1 MRQFDARDDG
11 AAPGRGRPRGR
22 QRVGFRSAKRAV
34 FAAALAAAL
43 AMSGCGERIEAP
55 APVVVPLFENV
66 TVHFTPA
73 DSARY
78 DSPFAS
84 ARDNGRVMT
93 TYRELAPPRGR
104 GQVTLRLALR
114 PIRQDIRSVVDRW
127 DRAGS
132 VRLLKPGMAPVEL
145 CRFMTSYGGA
155 TDHEVD
161 VTRVAPLLQGH
172 CTFEVFIDTWVS
184 PAWEV
189 DASLV
194 FAVAEGGGVAPPAWA
209 HGALLPEGNLTAAV
223 PAAESTITVPAGLRR
238 FELAAISTGHCTDGR
253 DADEFITKDN
263 VIAVDGREVLRWRP
277 WRDDCGRLRAINPYC
292 ARWSDG
298 SWSSDYARSGWC
310 PGDVAVPQVVDLTP
324 WLTPGVHTISWRV
337 EDIRPA
343 DAEGNHG
350 YWRVSAML
358 AGWR

>member
-1 MRQFDARDDG
+1 MRR
-11 AAPGRGRPRGR
+11 APGWDTNTKGTDAMHSSRLAGAG
-22 QRVGFRSAKRAV
+22 GATLRAAMV
-34 FAAALAAAL
+34 VLAAVVSL
-43 AMSGCGERIEAP
+43 AGCGPRLEAP
-55 APVVVPLFENV
+55 PPVTVPLFEDV
-66 TVHFTPA
+66 TLHFTPA

-84 ARDNGRVMT
+84 ARDGGRVMT
-93 TYRELAPPRGR
+93 TYRELVPPRGPAR
-104 GQVTLRLALR
+104 VTLTLALR

-145 CRFMTSYGGA
+145 CRFMTAYGGA
-155 TDHEVD
+155 TAHEVD

-172 CTFEVFIDTWVS
+172 CVFEIFIDTWVS

-194 FAVAEGGGVAPPAWA
+194 FAVADDGSVARPAWA
-209 HGALLPEGNLTAAV
+209 HGALLPPGNLTAAAPV
-223 PAAESTITVPAGLRR
+223 AETTVTVPAGLRR
-238 FELAAISTGHCTDGR
+238 VELAAISTGHCTDGR

-263 VIAVDGREVLRWRP
+263 VITVDGREVLRWRP
-277 WRDDCGRLRAINPYC
+277 WRDDCGQLRAINPYC

-310 PGDVAVPQVVDLTP
+310 PGDVALPQVIDLTP
-324 WLTPGVHTISWRV
+324 WLTPGEHTISWRV

>member
-1 MRQFDARDDG
+1 MPRLGQHSPGIRPFALPTAVIV
-11 AAPGRGRPRGR
+11 AAIT
-22 QRVGFRSAKRAV
+22 
-34 FAAALAAAL
+34 ALL
-43 AMSGCGERIEAP
+43 ASGGCGPRVEAP
-55 APVVVPLFENV
+55 PPSVVPLFEDV

-78 DSPFAS
+78 DTPVAS

-93 TYRELAPPRGR
+93 TYRELNPPRGPAK
-104 GQVTLRLALR
+104 VTLRLAVR

-132 VRLLKPGMAPVEL
+132 VRLVKPGMAPVEL
-145 CRFMTSYGGA
+145 CRFMTAYGGPI
-155 TDHEVD
+155 THEVD
-161 VTRVAPLLQGH
+161 ITRAAPLLEGH
-172 CTFEVFIDTWVS
+172 CAFEVFIDTWVS

-189 DASLV
+189 DAALV
-194 FAVAEGGGVAPPAWA
+194 FAVANDGSVSRPSWA
-209 HGALLPEGNLTAAV
+209 RGALLPRGNLTAAT
-223 PAAESTITVPAGLRR
+223 PMAEATLEVPAGLRR
-238 FELAAISTGHCTDGR
+238 VELAAISTGHCTDGT

-263 VIAVDGREVLRWRP
+263 VISVDGREVLRWRP
-277 WRDDCGRLRAINPYC
+277 WRDDCDQLRAINPYC

-298 SWSSDYARSGWC
+298 SWSSDYERSGWC
-310 PGDVAVPQVVDLTP
+310 PGDVSLPQVVDLTP
-324 WLTPGVHTISWRV
+324 WLTAGAHTVSWRI

-343 DAEGNHG
+343 DAAGHHG

>member
-1 MRQFDARDDG
+1 MLHDAVH
-11 AAPGRGRPRGR
+11 RPA
-22 QRVGFRSAKRAV
+22 VGVPAV
-34 FAAALAAAL
+34 RLVIAALACLLAPAL
-43 AMSGCGERIEAP
+43 TGCGPRLVP
-55 APVVVPLFENV
+55 PPPVAVPLFENV

-73 DSARY
+73 DSTRY

-93 TYRELAPPRGR
+93 TYRELVPPRGPAR
-104 GQVTLRLALR
+104 VTLKLALR

-155 TDHEVD
+155 TTHEVD

-172 CTFEVFIDTWVS
+172 CVFEVFIDTWVS
-184 PAWEV
+184 PAWAV

-194 FAVAEGGGVAPPAWA
+194 FAVAADGSVARPAWA
-209 HGALLPEGNLTAAV
+209 HGALLPEGNLTAAIPV
-223 PAAESTITVPAGLRR
+223 AEATVTVPAGLRR
-238 FELAAISTGHCTDGR
+238 LELAAISTGHCTDGS

-263 VIAVDGREVLRWRP
+263 VISVDGREVLRWRP
-277 WRDDCGRLRAINPYC
+277 WRDDCGALRAINPYC

-310 PGDVAVPQVVDLTP
+310 PGDVALPKMVDLTP
-324 WLTPGVHTISWRV
+324 WLTPGTHTVSWRV

-343 DAEGNHG
+343 DAEGHHG